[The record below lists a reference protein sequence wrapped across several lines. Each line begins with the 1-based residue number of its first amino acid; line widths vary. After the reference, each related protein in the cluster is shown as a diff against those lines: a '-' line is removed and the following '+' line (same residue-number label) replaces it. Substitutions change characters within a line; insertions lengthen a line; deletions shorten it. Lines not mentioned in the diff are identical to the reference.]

1 MTGVELPVTKASDL
15 GLLEPD
21 APRFL
26 VDTLWAD
33 QAVGI
38 VGGEPKC
45 GKSLLALHLAV
56 AVASGTACL
65 GKYAVARKGPVLLY
79 PAEDSEAIVRDR
91 LAGISQNAGV
101 SLDALD
107 VFVITAPALRLDT
120 AADRE
125 RLARTV
131 ARHRPVLLV
140 LDPFVR
146 LHRVDENASG
156 EVAPL
161 LAFLRQLQRAHGVA
175 ILVVHHARKGA
186 RGMRPGQALRG
197 SSEFHAW
204 GDSNL
209 YVSRRGQQIRLA
221 VEHRGAPSIDG
232 LALEM
237 KSNGDHG
244 PHFSLCA
251 PRDDREEKAP
261 GADPVARVLD
271 SLNHFGRPATRTE
284 IRERCRIKTSTLS
297 QTLVELVAASRVHQG
312 DDGRYTLV
320 V

>member
-1 MTGVELPVTKASDL
+1 MKSAELPVTRAEDL
-15 GLLEPD
+15 GRAEAD
-21 APRFL
+21 APPFL

-56 AVASGTACL
+56 AVASGTDCL
-65 GKYAVARKGPVLLY
+65 GSYPVARKGRVLLY
-79 PAEDSEAIVRDR
+79 PAEDSEPIVRNR
-91 LAGISQNAGV
+91 LAAICRSAGV

-131 ARHRPVLLV
+131 VRYRPSLLI

-161 LAFLRQLQRAHGVA
+161 LAFLRQLQRTHGVA

-237 KSNGDHG
+237 SSDGGHG
-244 PHFSLCA
+244 PHLTLCS
-251 PRDDREEKAP
+251 PREDRGEDSSA
-261 GADPVARVLD
+261 ADPAGRILD
-271 SLNHFGRPATRTE
+271 ALADLARPATRAE
-284 IRERCRIKTSTLS
+284 LRERCRIKTSTLS
-297 QTLVELVAASRVHQG
+297 KALAELVEATSVRRR
-312 DDGRYTLV
+312 DDGRYDLV

>member
-1 MTGVELPVTKASDL
+1 MTAADLPVTKASEL
-15 GLLEPD
+15 GLLEPEG
-21 APRFL
+21 PSFL
-26 VDTLWAD
+26 VDALWAD
-33 QAVGI
+33 KAVGI

-65 GKYAVARKGPVLLY
+65 GRYAVSRPGPVLLY
-79 PAEDSEAIVRDR
+79 PAEDSEPIVHAR
-91 LAGISQNAGV
+91 LAGISRNAGV
-101 SLDALD
+101 SLDALG
-107 VFVITAPALRLDT
+107 VFVITAPSLRLDT
-120 AADRE
+120 ASDRE

-131 ARHRPVLLV
+131 AKHRPVLLI

-161 LAFLRQLQRAHGVA
+161 LAFLRQLQRTHGVA
-175 ILVVHHARKGA
+175 ILVVHHARKGS

-209 YVSRRGQQIRLA
+209 YLSRRGGQIRLA
-221 VEHRGAPSIDG
+221 VEHRGAPSLDG

-237 KSNGDHG
+237 RSDGAHG
-244 PHFSLCA
+244 PHLSLCTSHDHA
-251 PRDDREEKAP
+251 EVPRT
-261 GADPVARVLD
+261 DPAARVLD
-271 SLNHFGRPATRTE
+271 ALRSVDRPASRAE
-284 IRERCRIKTSTLS
+284 LRERCRMKTATLS
-297 QTLVELVAASRVHQG
+297 RILAELVATSRIHQRE
-312 DDGRYTLV
+312 DGRYQLPH
-320 V
+320 